1 MNMKKTL
8 ISTLSAIAA
17 LTAFNASASDGTI
30 TFNGEVINQTCEV
43 NPAGSSDFTV
53 DLPAVATSQLATAG
67 TTAGETPFTIDLANC
82 DLTKD
87 GAYAFFEAGGTVD
100 ENGRLINN
108 GNATNVALELVD
120 VNNKVIKAGDAQQA
134 DSSSAAVIDANGN
147 ASLSYTARYYAT
159 GAATAGTVTT
169 SVTYSIA
176 YL

>member
-17 LTAFNASASDGTI
+17 LTAFNASAADGTI

-43 NPAGSSDFTV
+43 SPAGSNDFTV
-53 DLPAVATSQLATAG
+53 GLPTVTASQLPTAG
-67 TTAGETPFTIDLANC
+67 STVGDTAFTIDLANC
-82 DLTKD
+82 DITKD
-87 GAYAFFEAGGTVD
+87 GAYAFFEAGDTVNAD
-100 ENGRLINN
+100 GRLINN
-108 GNATNVALELVD
+108 GTATNVVLELVD
-120 VNNKVIKAGDAQQA
+120 AGNQVIKAGSVDQSDAPF
-134 DSSSAAVIDANGN
+134 AAAIDANGN
-147 ASLSYTARYYAT
+147 TSLSYTARYYAT